1 MTSIFYAKFK
11 TPILRI
17 FLVLILFNLGACSQA
32 GWIGYYSIKKPDGS
46 ENKIE
51 YNTDN
56 GVVLDFPKKNEFWL
70 TLPRGCSE
78 FFTIGIITT
87 FTPPFPIAWFRSWH
101 RGDNPCHFFTAETK
115 PNATLHLKIIDSKT
129 KQEIIF
135 EAKTEEGKWGYTK
148 YIFPIL
154 AKNID
159 SGIIII
165 EKNQEKIEVPF
176 KYKYFKFLY

>member
-1 MTSIFYAKFK
+1 M
-11 TPILRI
+11 ILRI
-17 FLVLILFNLGACSQA
+17 FLILILFNLGACSQA

-70 TLPRGCSE
+70 MLPRDCSTFAIAG
-78 FFTIGIITT
+78 FFTPFSPPIPII
-87 FTPPFPIAWFRSWH
+87 FFRSW
-101 RGDNPCHFFTAETK
+101 DNNFFIAETK
-115 PNATLHLKIIDSKT
+115 PRATLHLKIIDSKT
-129 KQEIIF
+129 KQEIIL
-135 EAKTEEGKWGYTK
+135 EPKTQDGKWSYTK

-165 EKNQEKIEVPF
+165 EKDQEKIEVPF
-176 KYKYFKFLY
+176 KYKYFKFLF

>member
-1 MTSIFYAKFK
+1 M
-11 TPILRI
+11 ILRI
-17 FLVLILFNLGACSQA
+17 FLILILFNLGACSQA

-70 TLPRGCSE
+70 TLPRDCSTFALAG
-78 FFTIGIITT
+78 FFTP
-87 FTPPFPIAWFRSWH
+87 FTPPIPIIFFRSWTT
-101 RGDNPCHFFTAETK
+101 GFFTAETK
-115 PNATLHLKIIDSKT
+115 PRATLHLKIIDSKT
-129 KQEIIF
+129 KQEIIL
-135 EAKTEEGKWGYTK
+135 EPKTEQGKWGYTK
-148 YIFPIL
+148 HIFPIHI
-154 AKNID
+154 KNID

-165 EKNQEKIEVPF
+165 EKDQEKIEVPF

>member
-1 MTSIFYAKFK
+1 M
-11 TPILRI
+11 ILRI

-32 GWIGYYSIKKPDGS
+32 GWSGYYTTNIKEEDKFIAQSS
-46 ENKIE
+46 ENFREIQISKNIKIGLE
-51 YNTDN
+51 
-56 GVVLDFPKKNEFWL
+56 
-70 TLPRGCSE
+70 LPRGCSE
-78 FFTIGIITT
+78 FFTIGIITP

-101 RGDNPCHFFTAETK
+101 WGDNPCHFFTAETK
-115 PNATLHLKIIDSKT
+115 PQATLHLKIIDYKT
-129 KQEIIF
+129 KQEIII

-159 SGIIII
+159 SGIIVI